1 MNDLGT
7 AMKKMLAWGIC
18 GIMALGC
25 ACTKPADAS
34 SSQSESSQE
43 ESKLLTVEEIMQE
56 YSVED
61 LQCGKYDLDKY
72 VTPYWE
78 SQVIYNE
85 NACFY
90 KENGK
95 VLEKKL
101 MYKPAKI
108 LEVRNYGLDV
118 LYEEGKD
125 YVMSEQGITWV
136 EGSAIP
142 VTDFDFYYLDRPLD
156 KNAAFRSISNPDK
169 YIAYNEFQRFTNM
182 QISVTYIRTEAYT
195 GPQQEY
201 SDKLDGLVNK
211 LSNREELT
219 FLFYGDSIMEG
230 CNASGYRG
238 YAPAMPKFSE
248 MITEKLME
256 YYGYTDTKINHINN
270 AVGGWL
276 SSTGIEQWNNK
287 NAGLVPDCFIVNFGC
302 NDGTFSVHPDAV
314 LNNMRNMISRVKAAN
329 PDCAIIMI
337 SPLLP
342 NKDAQTSESEATV
355 RNFYN
360 NQEEYEPYFV
370 GLAEEYPDA
379 VTVQLTSLYNWV
391 LQRKEFI
398 DIMASNV
405 SHPNDFF
412 IRFYAQAVLTKLI
425 NGRF

>member
-1 MNDLGT
+1 
-7 AMKKMLAWGIC
+7 MKKTLTLLLC
-18 GIMALGC
+18 GVIALGC
-25 ACTKPADAS
+25 ACGEVATS
-34 SSQSESSQE
+34 SSSSSGSSPE
-43 ESKLLTVEEIMQE
+43 ESVKEEVSTLLTVEEIME
-56 YSVED
+56 KYSAED
-61 LQCGKYDLDKY
+61 LQCGQYDLDKY

-90 KENGK
+90 KENGM

-108 LEVRNYGLDV
+108 LEVRNYGLNIV
-118 LYEEGKD
+118 YEEGKD
-125 YVMSEQGITWV
+125 YVMSEEGLKWV
-136 EGSAIP
+136 TGSAIP
-142 VTDFDFYYLDRPLD
+142 TTDFDFYYLDSPLD

-182 QISVTYIRTEAYT
+182 QISVTYVRTEEYA
-195 GPQQEY
+195 GPKQEY
-201 SDKLDGLVNK
+201 SNKLDGLVSKLTNK
-211 LSNREELT
+211 EDLT

-238 YAPAMPKFSE
+238 YAPNMPKFSE
-248 MITEKLME
+248 MVTQKLMN
-256 YYGYTDTKINHINN
+256 YYGYTDTKITHKNT

-276 SSTGIEQWNNK
+276 SSTGLENWNQK
-287 NAGLVPDCFIVNFGC
+287 NGNIVPDCFIVNFGC
-302 NDGTFSVHPDAV
+302 NDGTFSATPDSV
-314 LNNMRNMISRVKAAN
+314 LNNLRNMISRVKAVN

-337 SPLLP
+337 SPLIP
-342 NKDAQTSESEATV
+342 NKDATTSESEATV

-360 NQEEYEPYFV
+360 NQDEYEPYFV
-370 GLAEEYPDA
+370 GLAEEYEDA
-379 VTVQLTSLYNWV
+379 VTIELTSLYNWV

-412 IRFYAQAVLTKLI
+412 IRFYAQAILTKLI
-425 NGRF
+425 NDQF